1 MNEIRATDPQLLLD
15 RIEDLPALSPVVSRV
30 LGLIND
36 DDSTA
41 RQIAEFVQNDT
52 ALTLRILK
60 VVNSAYYGFNHRI
73 STVSQAVVLLGHDTI
88 KSIVLSTNVIE
99 MMVENTGTIADLKR
113 LWERSLFSAVAGRKL
128 ARMLNYGA
136 PEEVFMACL
145 LMDVG
150 MLVQLRIHGDAYGE
164 ILSKDIRHG
173 EDILITESSQLDFS
187 HEVMGEAVLR
197 RWGLPEVL
205 TRPVL
210 YHHQLRDV
218 DREEPEM
225 RQLCQ
230 LVHLARLAGRIFYS
244 PRVGMAL
251 TDFRRDSS
259 TLIQMQPDAV
269 DEFFRGIK
277 DEVLEVA
284 QQYGFE
290 IRNLPSYTE
299 LLDEANQE
307 LADLNQTYERMN
319 RELQEAKQ
327 EAEELALKLR
337 AANEILQQMANH
349 DALTGLYNRRYF
361 DEFVQREFERSR
373 RYRRTMAFILIDI
386 DHFKAVNDNYG
397 HQMGDTVLRQM
408 GELLRALIRGSD
420 MAARYGG
427 EEMVVIL
434 PETNLYSARIAAE
447 KIRRAV
453 EKHEFPWRPR
463 EPLHVT
469 ISMGLAGHDENS
481 TWTSAEEMIAQA
493 DKCLYRAKDEG
504 RNRICF

>member
-30 LGLIND
+30 LGLINN

-60 VVNSAYYGFNHRI
+60 VVNSAYYGFSHRV

-99 MMVENTGTIADLKR
+99 MMVQNTGTIADLKR
-113 LWERSLFSAVAGRKL
+113 LWERSLFAAVAGRKL
-128 ARMLNYGA
+128 ARMVGYAA

-145 LMDVG
+145 MMDVG
-150 MLVQLRIHGDAYGE
+150 MLVQLRIHGEAYGE
-164 ILSKDIRHG
+164 ILARDVRQG
-173 EDILITESSQLDFS
+173 EDILVIEGSQLDFS
-187 HEVMGEAVLR
+187 HEVMGEAVMR

-205 TRPVL
+205 TRPIL

-218 DREEPEM
+218 GREEPDM
-225 RQLCQ
+225 RRLCQ

-244 PRVGMAL
+244 PKVGMAL
-251 TDFRRDSS
+251 TDFRRESRV
-259 TLIQMQPDAV
+259 LVQMDPDAV
-269 DEFFRGIK
+269 DDFFRGIK
-277 DEVLEVA
+277 EEVLEVA
-284 QQYGFE
+284 AQYGFE

-319 RELQEAKQ
+319 RELQQAKQ

-337 AANEILQQMANH
+337 DANEILQQLANH

-361 DEFVQREFERSR
+361 DDFIKREFERSR
-373 RYRRTMAFILIDI
+373 RYTRTLAFILIDI
-386 DHFKAVNDNYG
+386 DHFKSVNDNYG
-397 HQMGDTVLRQM
+397 HQMGDTVLREM

-434 PETNLYSARIAAE
+434 PETNLYAARIAAE
-447 KIRRAV
+447 KVRRAV
-453 EKHEFPWRPR
+453 EKYEFPWRPR
-463 EPLHVT
+463 EPLKVT
-469 ISMGLAGHDENS
+469 ISMGLACHDEHS
-481 TWTSAEEMIAQA
+481 PFESADQLIARA
-493 DKCLYRAKDEG
+493 DECLYRAKHEG